1 MKNDPIVT
9 AIIKFLVPIIFLYGL
24 FFLAGFFAEG
34 FFAFI
39 YSAVLFLS
47 GFMVLSI
54 KFSERLLSSV
64 AWLELL
70 SFFISLLLISYLI
83 SVLLLITDL
92 LSI

>member
-9 AIIKFLVPIIFLYGL
+9 ALINFLVPIIFLYGL

-54 KFSERLLSSV
+54 RLSGGSISL
-64 AWLELL
+64 AWLEFV
-70 SFFISLLLISYLI
+70 SFFISLLLISYLV
-83 SVLLLITDL
+83 SVLLLVTDL
-92 LSI
+92 FSI

>member
-9 AIIKFLVPIIFLYGL
+9 ALIKFLVPIIFLYGL

-34 FFAFI
+34 FFAII
-39 YSAVLFLS
+39 YSVVLFLS

-54 KFSERLLSSV
+54 KFSERLVSL
-64 AWLELL
+64 AWLEFV

>member
-9 AIIKFLVPIIFLYGL
+9 ALINFLVPIIFLYGL

-54 KFSERLLSSV
+54 RLSGGAISL
-64 AWLELL
+64 AWLEFV
-70 SFFISLLLISYLI
+70 SFFISLLLISYLV
-83 SVLLLITDL
+83 SVLLLVTDL
-92 LSI
+92 FSI

>member
-9 AIIKFLVPIIFLYGL
+9 ALIKFLVPIIFLYGL

-34 FFAFI
+34 FFAII

-54 KFSERLLSSV
+54 KFSERLVSL
-64 AWLELL
+64 AWLEFV
-70 SFFISLLLISYLI
+70 SFFISLLLISYLV

-92 LSI
+92 FSI

>member
-9 AIIKFLVPIIFLYGL
+9 ALIKFLVPIIFLYGL
-24 FFLAGFFAEG
+24 FFLAGFFDEG
-34 FFAFI
+34 FFALI

-54 KFSERLLSSV
+54 KFSERLVSL
-64 AWLELL
+64 AWLEFV
-70 SFFISLLLISYLI
+70 SFFISLLLISYLV